1 MKYVP
6 VWRQAEPYRHTFR
19 DHLRDVR
26 EILAPFAVLM
36 LLIAAGWLT
45 MAVAAAWQAPVPR

>member
-6 VWRQAEPYRHTFR
+6 VWRQAEPYQHSRA

-26 EILAPFAVLM
+26 DILAGVAVLGS
-36 LLIAAGWLT
+36 LLLGLPFLLFLAG
-45 MAVAAAWQAPVPR
+45 APS